1 MLPMIEVI
9 LFHIYSS
16 HLDSSETKK
25 KKKSRIW
32 PEYEILLYEFG
43 QIVSSES

>member
-1 MLPMIEVI
+1 MIEVI

-16 HLDSSETKK
+16 HLDSSEIKQQ

-32 PEYEILLYEFG
+32 PEYEILLYAFG
-43 QIVSSES
+43 QIMSSES